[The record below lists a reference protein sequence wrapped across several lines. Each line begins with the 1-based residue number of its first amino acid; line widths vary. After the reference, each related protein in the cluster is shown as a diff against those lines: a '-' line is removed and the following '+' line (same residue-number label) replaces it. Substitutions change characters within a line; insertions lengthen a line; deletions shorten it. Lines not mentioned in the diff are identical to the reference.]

1 MRRDTADLVAID
13 VAVRYATKAD
23 QAAIVALVRSERLN
37 PNDLHWRRFVVA
49 SDGIALVG
57 AVQLRPNADGSHE
70 LSSLVVRSH
79 ARAHGVA
86 ARMVELLTRARDK
99 RLYAV
104 TRRANLARFARW
116 GFAPIDPRDAPRDVQ
131 HRRRLGLLFGGVMS
145 LLHGRWPAAL
155 VVLQRV
161 REGD

>member
-1 MRRDTADLVAID
+1 MRRDTTDLVAID
-13 VAVRYATKAD
+13 VAVRYATEAD
-23 QAAIVALVRSERLN
+23 QDAIVALVRSERLN

-49 SDGIALVG
+49 SDGVELVG
-57 AVQLRPNADGSHE
+57 AVQLRPNADGSQE

-79 ARAHGVA
+79 VRARGVA
-86 ARMVELLTRARDK
+86 ARMVELLMRGRGE

-104 TRRANLARFARW
+104 TRRANVPRFARW

-131 HRRRLGLLFGGVMS
+131 HRRRLGLLFGGAMS

-161 REGD
+161 RAGD